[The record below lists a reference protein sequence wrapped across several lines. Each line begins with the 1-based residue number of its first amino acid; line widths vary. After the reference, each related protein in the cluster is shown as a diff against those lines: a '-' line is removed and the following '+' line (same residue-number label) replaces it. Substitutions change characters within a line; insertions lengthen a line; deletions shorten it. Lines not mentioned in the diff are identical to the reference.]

1 MGFFEFLLDLIIISM
16 LGAAGIT
23 FLAGRAAWRGGKRL
37 LGWMNEQKKLPG
49 TPQDPTR
56 EAEDVV
62 VEPIDPPVTGKSRR
76 RSDEPVQN
84 TQPARKREGYVR
96 LDPDAGATSGDVIKV
111 MRRYVTDDVVGPYAQ
126 GVIDTLE
133 SAEMRHQSIFA
144 ELDGTFQRGTIS
156 WDKFAAPTYAALDAI
171 LRNAALQANRIQTF
185 DTASYL
191 RLRRSMGREW
201 RTEANTRSQTSE
213 QRWRLYKDILSTL
226 DEIQVTNEGL
236 LLELDKLASELVTLQ
251 ATDPT
256 EQSDSIIEEIR
267 RLVEE
272 AKYYRQ

>member
-1 MGFFEFLLDLIIISM
+1 VGFFEFLLDLIIFSAV
-16 LGAAGIT
+16 GAVGVA
-23 FLAGRAAWRGGKRL
+23 FFAGRAAWRGGRRL
-37 LGWMNEQKKLPG
+37 LGWMRDQNMLPG
-49 TPQDPTR
+49 TTQDPSR
-56 EAEDVV
+56 EAQDVM
-62 VEPIDPPVTGKSRR
+62 VEPVEPPVTSKTQRR
-76 RSDEPVQN
+76 PSEPSKQA
-84 TQPARKREGYVR
+84 QPARKREGYVR
-96 LDPDAGATSGDVIKV
+96 LDPDAGATSGDVIKI
-111 MRRYVTDDVVGPYAQ
+111 MRRYVTDEVVGSYAQ
-126 GVIDTLE
+126 GVIDILE

-191 RLRRSMGREW
+191 RLRQSMGREW

-236 LLELDKLASELVTLQ
+236 LLELDKLSSELVTLQ

-256 EQSDSIIEEIR
+256 EQSDTIIEEIR

>member
-23 FLAGRAAWRGGKRL
+23 FLAGRAAWRGGRRL
-37 LGWMNEQKKLPG
+37 LGWMREQKQLPG
-49 TPQDPTR
+49 TPQDPSR
-56 EAEDVV
+56 DAQDVV
-62 VEPIDPPVTGKSRR
+62 VEPVESPITSKSQR
-76 RSDEPVQN
+76 RSDEPA
-84 TQPARKREGYVR
+84 QPARKREGYVR
-96 LDPDAGATSGDVIKV
+96 LDPDAGATSGDVIRV
-111 MRRYVTDDVVGPYAQ
+111 MRRYVTDEVVGTYAQ

-156 WDKFAAPTYAALDAI
+156 WDKFTAPTYAALDAI